1 MIGRQIGRYRI
12 NEELGRG
19 GMGVVYRATQVTLN
33 RTVAVKLLFPH
44 LASSGE
50 YLTRFRREAETLAR
64 LDHESIVRIFDIEEY
79 EDTHCIIMEFVGGPS
94 LSRVLAREGTLPPHR
109 ARTIAVDIAS
119 ALCAAHRQGVIHR
132 DIKPDN
138 ILFNADGR
146 PKLTDFGIARIADG
160 SSATRT
166 GVMIG
171 TPSYMSPEQAA
182 GRLVTDAS
190 DIYSLGVVLFEML
203 AGRVP
208 FIAADPLAVALKHI
222 SEPPPSLRSL
232 VPSLP
237 PPLSDLVARTLAKD
251 LGERFASALE
261 LRSALRDLEL
271 GGEENEEDEAVL
283 EASRSGGSQ
292 NRCPE
297 CGHRLASDFLTCPR
311 CGLAI
316 RQRCSRC
323 DRFYDPLSP
332 ECPFCRTPATPV
344 PAVTPRPTAIAAGRT
359 PPTVAGPTSGIG
371 GGAAAEM
378 APPHGPATR
387 DVTSGGAPPLRPV
400 EAAVA
405 GTVLRK
411 PYVVLA
417 AVLARHPG
425 IARHFH
431 RPIALWTVGG
441 VLAVALIVAILQLG
455 TSSSAAPRV
464 DTETTHPASAG
475 GGGPAGLRDAL
486 GQNKAR
492 RPLTP
497 EEVAAIDRA
506 ASDSSAGSDTVRKS
520 PGGTAALGNAAKER
534 EKPRP
539 VADTAATDGAVAA
552 STPPLAAP
560 PASEK
565 TSSAEARNKEVAR
578 MEILAIVERQ
588 RRATVAGDLD
598 LLLRDVAPELH
609 EAVRTSFHRMEQS
622 AREIRSTVT
631 RVSVELAGA
640 DSAKVAFHARLT
652 GVRIKDGRAVTI
664 YDGQVVWRVER
675 RNGRW
680 LICEM

>member
-12 NEELGRG
+12 TEELGRG

-44 LASSGE
+44 LAGSGE
-50 YLTRFRREAETLAR
+50 YLARFRREAETLAR

-109 ARTIAVDIAS
+109 ARAVAVDIAS

-160 SSATRT
+160 SPATRT

-182 GRLVTDAS
+182 GRPVTDAS
-190 DIYSLGVVLFEML
+190 DLYSLGVVLFEML
-203 AGRVP
+203 SGRVP
-208 FIAADPLAVALKHI
+208 FIAGDPLAVALKHI

-237 PPLSDLVARTLAKD
+237 APLCDLVARTLAKD
-251 LGERFASALE
+251 PGERFASALD
-261 LRSALRDLEL
+261 LREALRDLAL
-271 GGEENEEDEAVL
+271 GGEEAEAPP
-283 EASRSGGSQ
+283 EASRPEGPGG
-292 NRCPE
+292 RCPE
-297 CGHRLASDFLTCPR
+297 CGLGLAADFLTCPR
-311 CGLAI
+311 CGLSI

-323 DRFYDPLSP
+323 DRLYDPLSP

-344 PAVTPRPTAIAAGRT
+344 PAFTPLATDVAAEGT
-359 PPTVAGPTSGIG
+359 PPTVAGPIPQTG
-371 GGAAAEM
+371 G
-378 APPHGPATR
+378 GPATER
-387 DVTSGGAPPLRPV
+387 VAPHGAATRLGTPAGARPLRPV

-405 GTVLRK
+405 GTAFGR
-411 PYVVLA
+411 PYAALA
-417 AVLARHPG
+417 GALARHPG
-425 IARHFH
+425 IARVLR
-431 RPIALWTVGG
+431 RPAALWATAG
-441 VLAVALIVAILQLG
+441 VLAVALTLAVLQLSTG
-455 TSSSAAPRV
+455 TPEAPRV
-464 DTETTHPASAG
+464 DTDVAHPASAG
-475 GGGPAGLRDAL
+475 GAGPAGLRDAL
-486 GQNKAR
+486 GQNTPR

-506 ASDSSAGSDTVRKS
+506 AGDSSATSDTARKS
-520 PGGTAALGNAAKER
+520 PEGTAGGRRAREER
-534 EKPRP
+534 EEPRP
-539 VADTAATDGAVAA
+539 VADTAAADSVRAP
-552 STPPLAAP
+552 SESPPAP
-560 PASEK
+560 PASSE
-565 TSSAEARNKEVAR
+565 EARNEEAAR
-578 MEILAIVERQ
+578 MAILAIVERQ
-588 RRATVAGDLD
+588 RRATEAGDLD
-598 LLLRDVAPELH
+598 LLLQDVAPELH
-609 EAVRTSFHRMEQS
+609 EAVRTSFHEMARS
-622 AREIRSTVT
+622 AREIRSKVT
-631 RVSVELAGA
+631 RVGVELAGA
-640 DSAKVAFHARLT
+640 DSAKVAFHTLLT

-675 RNGRW
+675 RAGRW